1 MEKKQIEMP
10 QIIGEQTASLIN
22 EAALNYSSTKTVKEL
37 VEILGVKDA
46 KEIINK
52 LLAKYE

>member
-1 MEKKQIEMP
+1 MRKEIKQSSFIKNE
-10 QIIGEQTASLIN
+10 EASLIN
-22 EAALNYSSTKTVKEL
+22 EAALNFASTKTIKDL